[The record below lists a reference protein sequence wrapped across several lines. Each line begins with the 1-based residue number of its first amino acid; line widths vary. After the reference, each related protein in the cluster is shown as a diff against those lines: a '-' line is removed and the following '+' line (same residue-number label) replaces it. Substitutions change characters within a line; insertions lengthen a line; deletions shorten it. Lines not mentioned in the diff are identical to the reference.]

1 MKLTSKLLKK
11 LIKEEL
17 SVMKETTSS
26 STDVKAAVEKGM
38 NSITPEEYQ
47 KALEDPKTQ
56 EALAKIAAKLGLS
69 GLNEEETDE
78 EYAERKDQ
86 ARLKAKVSD
95 AVTMAAGSSAIFALN
110 VLGVGG
116 ATLVATAGVGALA
129 GLLVWYLG
137 GWGDAHDP
145 YEYSELV
152 NPETGEREEKIYDP
166 MDDMVKRK

>member
-1 MKLTSKLLKK
+1 MKLTAKLLKK

-17 SVMKETTSS
+17 DVMKETASS
-26 STDVKAAVEKGM
+26 ANVKAAVEKGM

-56 EALAKIAAKLGLS
+56 EALAKIAAKLGLG

-78 EYAERKDQ
+78 EYAERKDK

-95 AVTMAAGSSAIFALN
+95 AITMAAGSSAIFAIN
-110 VLGVGG
+110 ALGVGG
-116 ATLVATAGVGALA
+116 ATLVTTAGVGALA

-137 GWGDAHDP
+137 GWGDTHDS
-145 YEYSELV
+145 YKYSELA
-152 NPETGEREEKIYDP
+152 NPETGEREEKTYDP
-166 MDDMVKRK
+166 MDDVVKRK